1 MRNEILNSKM
11 LKISVPIVI
20 ILFIIFIATQ
30 KVYVASINNQT
41 LGYIKSIDLVK
52 ETEANLIDELSKNYG
67 TAVAPVHPITYTK
80 ISKRKVEMST
90 EADIKKTLK
99 TYQQFTV
106 QGYELKINN
115 ILYASTLNKTIL
127 DTLIAN
133 VKTQFM
139 DKYANLDQVNFQ
151 EDVSIKGVTID
162 VKKLSTK
169 EEIETLQ
176 AVLLNGEKAQDSY
189 IVQKGDTVGAIAK
202 KHKMSIDEIKA
213 ANPDIN
219 LNRIKIGQKINISV
233 PKKILHIKTK

>member
-1 MRNEILNSKM
+1 
-11 LKISVPIVI
+11 
-20 ILFIIFIATQ
+20 
-30 KVYVASINNQT
+30 
-41 LGYIKSIDLVK
+41 
-52 ETEANLIDELSKNYG
+52 
-67 TAVAPVHPITYTK
+67 
-80 ISKRKVEMST
+80 
-90 EADIKKTLK
+90 
-99 TYQQFTV
+99 
-106 QGYELKINN
+106 
-115 ILYASTLNKTIL
+115 
-127 DTLIAN
+127 
-133 VKTQFM
+133 M

-176 AVLLNGEKAQDSY
+176 AVLLNGEKARDSY

-213 ANPDIN
+213 ANPDLN